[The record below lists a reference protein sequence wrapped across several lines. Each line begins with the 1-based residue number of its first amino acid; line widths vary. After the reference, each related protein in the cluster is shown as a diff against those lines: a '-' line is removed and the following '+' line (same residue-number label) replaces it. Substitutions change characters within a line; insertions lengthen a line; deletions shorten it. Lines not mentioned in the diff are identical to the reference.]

1 MASFSP
7 HSPLHLPESLFLR
20 ALTEIKPY
28 QSTGKNKKDEVELMF
43 DKISG
48 SYDLLNKVLSLGID
62 RQWRKKA
69 LSMLIPCHPRD
80 VLDVATGTGDLA
92 FMAESLLKPESIT
105 GLDLSAGMLEIANK
119 RLKIR
124 KSGTKI
130 TFLKGDAEALPFQ
143 GEQFDA
149 ATVAFG
155 VRNFADLQSGLK
167 EMHRVLKTGAPV
179 VVLEFTKP
187 RIFPFKQVFH
197 IYFRHLL
204 PLIGAWTS
212 GDRRAYRYLFES
224 VQAFPDYESFN
235 QELIKAGFS
244 EPSYK
249 PLSLGICAIYIAY
262 KP

>member
-92 FMAESLLKPESIT
+92 FMAESILKPESIT

-130 TFLKGDAEALPFQ
+130 TFLKVMLKHFLSRGSNLMQLQSPL
-143 GEQFDA
+143 
-149 ATVAFG
+149 AFG
-155 VRNFADLQSGLK
+155 
-167 EMHRVLKTGAPV
+167 T
-179 VVLEFTKP
+179 
-187 RIFPFKQVFH
+187 
-197 IYFRHLL
+197 L
-204 PLIGAWTS
+204 P
-212 GDRRAYRYLFES
+212 
-224 VQAFPDYESFN
+224 
-235 QELIKAGFS
+235 
-244 EPSYK
+244 
-249 PLSLGICAIYIAY
+249 ICNLA
-262 KP
+262 